1 MSGSLLIGVW
11 NIPSN
16 MTLRHSVSL
25 VVIDASGA
33 PGLLAGHEEGP
44 SGTVQLIKARVT
56 DYRSVEDSDSFDIE
70 KDVTCLVGKNESG
83 KTTLLQALFRL
94 NPVEPA
100 AFDEVVDFPA
110 RKTRERKQLPAGEKI
125 PVLTA
130 TFRLDDTIMK
140 AIEEELGPKAMRSP
154 EFAVEIGYR
163 DKSKSFS
170 FSYNEA
176 AVVDHLRSTLDLPA
190 AGAKAI
196 GSVKT
201 VTDFLDALDELKE
214 PPSDA
219 TALADRLRGWRNGSL
234 GCHLIDQYA
243 NPSMPKFVYFADYDT
258 MPGKVALP
266 DLIRRRQSGDITR
279 GERALLSLLD
289 MAGVSPEEFKNTDQH
304 ERILRE
310 LENSGNVISDEVFE
324 YWSQNKELEVQLKV
338 LPPEVGATA
347 PFDEGPI
354 LQVRVFN
361 RRHRAS
367 VPFDD
372 RSRGFVWFFS
382 FLAYFNELEA
392 AGTTD
397 LILLLDEPGLSLHGR
412 AQGDLLRLIDE
423 RLAPKH
429 QVLYTTH
436 SPFMVDPDN
445 IQRVRTVID
454 MERGGAKVSSEI
466 FKADEDTAFPLLT
479 AMGIEMTQTLFVGEH
494 TLLLEGPSDLIYLDI
509 LTDVAEAKGSIGL
522 DPRWVKTPIGGSGK
536 LSTFVTLLGANK
548 LNVAVLVDSST
559 KDVGAVQRLRD
570 NGQLAK
576 NGLLQISEF
585 TGTADAD
592 IEDLFDRGFYLEL
605 VNRAYTPQLTTP
617 IRASELNAKDPRV
630 LRQIEAV
637 FKKRKIATRFNHY
650 KPAAVLLRE
659 QAALAPRIDAE
670 TITRADL
677 LFTRLNSLL
686 PKR

>member
-1 MSGSLLIGVW
+1 M
-11 NIPSN
+11 
-16 MTLRHSVSL
+16 
-25 VVIDASGA
+25 
-33 PGLLAGHEEGP
+33 
-44 SGTVQLIKARVT
+44 QLIKARIT
-56 DYRSVEDSDSFDIE
+56 DYRSVEDSDIFDVE

-100 AFDEVVDFPA
+100 VFDEVVDFPA
-110 RKTRERKQLPAGEKI
+110 RKTRERKQLPAGKKI
-125 PVLTA
+125 PVVRA
-130 TFRLDDTIMK
+130 TFRLDDTEMK

-154 EFAVEIGYR
+154 EFEVVIGYR
-163 DKSKSFS
+163 DDSKTFS

-190 AGAKAI
+190 AAAKAI
-196 GSVKT
+196 GNAKT
-201 VTDFLDALDELKE
+201 IADLLDALDGLEE
-214 PPSDA
+214 PPSGA
-219 TALADRLRGWRNGSL
+219 TELADRIRGWRNSRL
-234 GCHLIDQYA
+234 GCHLIDEYA
-243 NPSMPKFVYFADYDT
+243 SPSMPKFVYFADYDT

-266 DLIRRRQSGDITR
+266 DLIRRRASGDITR

-289 MAGVSPEEFKNTDQH
+289 IAGVSPEEFQDSNQH
-304 ERILRE
+304 ERLIRE
-310 LENSGNVISDEVFE
+310 LENSGNVITDEVFE
-324 YWSQNKELEVQLKV
+324 YWSQNTELEVRLEV
-338 LPPEVGATA
+338 LTPEPGALPPLN
-347 PFDEGPI
+347 EGPI

-382 FLAYFNELEA
+382 FLAYFNEVEA
-392 AGTTD
+392 AGTKD

-412 AQGDLLRLIDE
+412 AQEDLLRLIDE

-436 SPFMVDPDN
+436 SPFMVDPEHLH
-445 IQRVRTVID
+445 RVRTVVD

-479 AMGIEMTQTLFVGEH
+479 AMGVEMTQTLFVGEH
-494 TLLLEGPSDLIYLDI
+494 TLLLEGPSDLIYLDV
-509 LTDVAEAKGSIGL
+509 LTDIAESNGSTGL

-570 NGQLAK
+570 NDQLAK
-576 NGLLQISEF
+576 NGLVEISEF

-592 IEDLFDRGFYLEL
+592 VEDLFERDFYLEL
-605 VNRAYTPQLTTP
+605 VNRAY
-617 IRASELNAKDPRV
+617 ASELAEPISPSELNGKDPRV
-630 LRQIEAV
+630 VRQIEAV

-650 KPAAVLLRE
+650 KPAAVLLGA
-659 QAALAPRIDAE
+659 QVSLAPQISTT
-670 TITRADL
+670 TIARADR

-686 PKR
+686 PRR

>member
-1 MSGSLLIGVW
+1 MQ
-11 NIPSN
+11 
-16 MTLRHSVSL
+16 L
-25 VVIDASGA
+25 VRAHI
-33 PGLLAGHEEGP
+33 
-44 SGTVQLIKARVT
+44 T
-56 DYRSVEDSDSFDIE
+56 DYRSVEDSDIFDVE

-83 KTTLLQALFRL
+83 KTTLLQALFRV

-100 AFDEVVDFPA
+100 AFDEVIDFPA
-110 RKTRERKQLPAGEKI
+110 RKTRERKQLPAGKKI
-125 PVLTA
+125 PVVRA
-130 TFRLDDTIMK
+130 TFRFDDTEMK

-154 EFAVEIGYR
+154 EFDVVIGYR
-163 DKSKSFS
+163 DTSKTFN

-176 AVVDHLRSTLDLPA
+176 AVVDHLRSALDLPA
-190 AGAKAI
+190 TAAKAI
-196 GSVKT
+196 GSAKT
-201 VTDFLDALDELKE
+201 IADLLDALDGLEE
-214 PPSDA
+214 APSGA
-219 TALADRLRGWRNGSL
+219 TELADRIRSWRGSRL

-243 NPSMPKFVYFADYDT
+243 SPSMPKFVYFADYDT

-266 DLIRRRQSGDITR
+266 DLIRRRASGDITR

-289 MAGVSPEEFKNTDQH
+289 IAGVSPEEFQDSDQH
-304 ERILRE
+304 ERLIRE

-324 YWSQNKELEVQLKV
+324 YWSQNTELEVRLEV
-338 LPPEVGATA
+338 LTPEPGAVPPLN
-347 PFDEGPI
+347 EGPI

-382 FLAYFNELEA
+382 FLAYFNEVEA

-412 AQGDLLRLIDE
+412 AQEDLLRLIDE

-436 SPFMVDPDN
+436 SPFMVDPDHL
-445 IQRVRTVID
+445 QRVRTVVD
-454 MERGGAKVSSEI
+454 LERGGAKVSSEI
-466 FKADEDTAFPLLT
+466 FKADEDTAFPLLA

-494 TLLLEGPSDLIYLDI
+494 ILLLEGPSDLIYLDV
-509 LTDVAEAKGSIGL
+509 LTDVAEANGSTGL

-548 LNVAVLVDSST
+548 LNVAVLIDSST

-570 NGQLAK
+570 NDQLAK
-576 NGLLQISEF
+576 NGLVEISEF
-585 TGTADAD
+585 TGTGDAD
-592 IEDLFDRGFYLEL
+592 VEDLFDRDFYLGL
-605 VNRAYTPQLTTP
+605 VNRAYDSQLTTP
-617 IRASELNAKDPRV
+617 ITIAELNAKDPRV
-630 LRQIEAV
+630 IRQIEAV
-637 FKKRKIATRFNHY
+637 FKKRKIAARFNHY

-659 QAALAPRIDAE
+659 QAEIGPDVDSA
-670 TITRADL
+670 TIARADQ

-686 PKR
+686 PRR